1 MYSYKH
7 IIKSIAVVYS
17 MAMLFL
23 SCSKE
28 SINTTQLYP
37 ENADIPLSETF
48 DFKLTYTLKGE
59 SVLELTAPLMQDFSN
74 KEKFKYQYF
83 PKKFKVVLTNK
94 NGDITT
100 IIADKAYIYKNP
112 SLTELI
118 GNVKIYNDK
127 GASLETEHLYW
138 DEKNNHIFG
147 EDKTT
152 LKQNEEMITGT
163 GFDSSLDFKNV
174 RINQISGRLK
184 IKNQN

>member
-1 MYSYKH
+1 MCSYKH
-7 IIKSIAVVYS
+7 IIKSIAVVLS

-100 IIADKAYIYKNP
+100 IMADKAYIYKNP

-127 GASLETEHLYW
+127 GASLETGHLFW

-147 EDKTT
+147 EEKTI
-152 LKQNEEMITGT
+152 LKQNEEMISGT

-174 RINQISGRLK
+174 RINQITGRLK
-184 IKNQN
+184 VKNQS

>member
-1 MYSYKH
+1 MLSNKNT
-7 IIKSIAVVYS
+7 IKSIAVVYS

-100 IIADKAYIYKNP
+100 IMADKAYIYKNP

-127 GASLETEHLYW
+127 GASLETGHLYW